1 MDLEILKISI
11 QNRHGEILEI
21 QADSID
27 RFVDIIVGE
36 KTFSLESMEELD
48 FLYKKL
54 REQIEHIEQ
63 KQNAETD
70 ERTKSKTT

>member
-70 ERTKSKTT
+70 ERTED